1 MGRAFG
7 LSQSLWEHREGCIH
21 TQLETPKQHT
31 MEALIYLFCI
41 LFWMDLK
48 QAISFFRLWGSA
60 RMRKAPG
67 VLLSILLM
75 GLPKAN
81 LIFE

>member
-1 MGRAFG
+1 
-7 LSQSLWEHREGCIH
+7 
-21 TQLETPKQHT
+21 
-31 MEALIYLFCI
+31 
-41 LFWMDLK
+41 MDLK

>member
-1 MGRAFG
+1 
-7 LSQSLWEHREGCIH
+7 
-21 TQLETPKQHT
+21 
-31 MEALIYLFCI
+31 
-41 LFWMDLK
+41 MDLK
-48 QAISFFRLWGSA
+48 QGISFFRLWGSA

-75 GLPKAN
+75 GLPEAN